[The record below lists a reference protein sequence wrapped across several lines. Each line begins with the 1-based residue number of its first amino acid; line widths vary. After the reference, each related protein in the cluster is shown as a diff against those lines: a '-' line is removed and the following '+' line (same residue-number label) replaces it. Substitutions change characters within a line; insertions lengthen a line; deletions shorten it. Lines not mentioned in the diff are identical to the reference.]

1 MDTLLS
7 RLDSLRGQAKVPG
20 MTVGVV
26 RDAEI
31 VTLRGLGVADV
42 RTQRPVTP
50 DTPFNIASVSKPISG
65 VVAMR
70 IQELGQIDLDHPM
83 VLYAGFEDFC
93 RGAQERGG
101 LFFGDWACDDPG
113 ISLRHVMS
121 MSSNGRLGTSFFY
134 NPVAFSWA
142 SRPLAERAGM
152 PFSDLVALYVFD
164 QAGMSRSA
172 RRHRDLPLREDLVAD
187 LAVPHALGPDSTPR
201 VSHLPPP
208 QGDGAAGGVVSTAR
222 DLVRFDLALNGSQL
236 ISEESKREMW
246 SPGPGRPYGIGWFV
260 TELRGLRVMWHT
272 GLWEG
277 AYSALYV
284 RVPSHRA
291 ALVLLA
297 NSDGLRWE
305 SDLHEARLDRSAF
318 AQLFIDWLIQ

>member
-1 MDTLLS
+1 MKALLSGLDTLRS
-7 RLDSLRGQAKVPG
+7 QAKVPG
-20 MTVGVV
+20 MAVGVV
-26 RDAEI
+26 RDGEA
-31 VTLRGLGVADV
+31 VALAGLGVADV

-65 VVAMR
+65 VVALR
-70 IQELGQIDLDHPM
+70 VQELGQINLDDPM
-83 VLYAGFEDFC
+83 ALYDGFAVFC
-93 RGAQERGG
+93 RAARERGG
-101 LFFGDWACDDPG
+101 LFFRDWACDDPD
-113 ISLRHVMS
+113 ISLRHVMT
-121 MSSNGRLGTSFFY
+121 MSSNGSLGTSFFY

-142 SRPLAERAGM
+142 SRPLAERAGLA
-152 PFSDLVALYVFD
+152 FSDLVALHVFES
-164 QAGMSRSA
+164 AGMSRSA
-172 RRHRDLPLREDLVAD
+172 RTHRDLPLRRELVAD

-201 VSHLPPP
+201 VSDPPPP
-208 QGDGAAGGVVSTAR
+208 QGDGAAGGVISTAR
-222 DLVRFDLALNGSQL
+222 DLVRFDIALNGAKL
-236 ISEESKREMW
+236 ISEESKLEMW
-246 SPGPGRPYGIGWFV
+246 SPKSGLPYGVGWFV

-305 SDLHEARLDRSAF
+305 SGLDEARLDRSAF
-318 AQLFIDWLIQ
+318 AQLFIDWLVH

>member
-1 MDTLLS
+1 MDTFVS
-7 RLDSLRGQAKVPG
+7 DLDTLRSQAKVPG
-20 MTVGVV
+20 MAVGVI
-26 RDAEI
+26 RDGEVVA
-31 VTLRGLGVADV
+31 LRGLGVADV

-65 VVAMR
+65 VVALR
-70 IQELGQIDLDHPM
+70 LQELGQIDLDDPM
-83 VLYAGFEDFC
+83 AAYAGFAKFC
-93 RGAQERGG
+93 RDARERGG
-101 LFFGDWACDDPG
+101 LFFGDWVCDDPR

-121 MSSNGRLGTSFFY
+121 MASNGGLGSSFFY

-152 PFSDLVALYVFD
+152 PFSDLVASHVFD
-164 QAGMSRSA
+164 KADMSRSA
-172 RRHRDLPLREDLVAD
+172 RTHRDLPLREDLADD
-187 LAVPHALGPDSTPR
+187 LAVPHVLGPDSTPR
-201 VSHLPPP
+201 VSDPPPP
-208 QGDGAAGGVVSTAR
+208 QGDGAAGGVISTAR
-222 DLVRFDLALNGSQL
+222 DLVRFDLALYGAEL
-236 ISEESKREMW
+236 ISEESKLEMW
-246 SPGPGRPYGIGWFV
+246 SPKPGLPYGIGWFV

-284 RVPSHRA
+284 RVPRHRA

-305 SDLHEARLDRSAF
+305 SGLDEARLDRSAF
-318 AQLFIDWLIQ
+318 ARLFIDWLVE